1 MSASGI
7 FHVNDQAMTDIVGN
21 CLLTSAEKCVAQ
33 AGFRKCFLVFSFAS
47 ESEVLKSRYR
57 NAVTDFARLTGMF
70 LNQPH
75 NQVMVHRDVM
85 VQEDQMVSLAN
96 LVTSVVG
103 DFLVLPVPMVV
114 KENVVCLD
122 VRVMIC
128 HRK

>member
-1 MSASGI
+1 MRCSGQI
-7 FHVNDQAMTDIVGN
+7 SKM
-21 CLLTSAEKCVAQ
+21 
-33 AGFRKCFLVFSFAS
+33 FSRLFIRQRIRIR
-47 ESEVLKSRYR
+47 VLKSRNR
-57 NAVTDFARLTGMF
+57 NAVMDFARLTGMF

-75 NQVMVHRDVM
+75 DQVMVHRDVM
-85 VQEDQMVSLAN
+85 VQEDQMVSQAS

-114 KENVVCLD
+114 KENAVCPD